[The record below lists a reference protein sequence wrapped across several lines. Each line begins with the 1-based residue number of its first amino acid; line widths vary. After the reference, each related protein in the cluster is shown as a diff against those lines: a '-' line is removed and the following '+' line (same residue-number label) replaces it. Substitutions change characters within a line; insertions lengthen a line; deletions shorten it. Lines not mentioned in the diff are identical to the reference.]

1 MESSRRRE
9 VTRYILMEVTPD
21 RYELPVAVADSLRA
35 LAKLRGVT
43 PSAISHSVHKF
54 GDRGKYRRVEVEP

>member
-1 MESSRRRE
+1 M
-9 VTRYILMEVTPD
+9 VKRYIWMEVTPD

-43 PSAISHSVHKF
+43 PAAISHSVHKF

>member
-1 MESSRRRE
+1 M
-9 VTRYILMEVTPD
+9 TRYVWMEVTPD
-21 RYELPVAVADSLRA
+21 KYELPVAVADSLRA

-54 GDRGKYRRVEVEP
+54 GDRGKYRRVEI